1 MGFAGQ
7 VFAARVA
14 IGLAVPSARSLTST
28 GHMIS
33 KAAAGMYKDIN
44 SQSIAAARERTA
56 STLKNL
62 NEARTKVENFQQG
75 TQDKLL
81 KSAAAS
87 INKTNKMY
95 AGNLAKSGKQVEGMK
110 TNIRKMTRGL
120 GVAPKMFAGLKKDQT
135 SARQYAKML
144 RNFVFLHK
152 DERKAVLE
160 AMKAHAQLAAQRAQE
175 AADMAKQGK
184 VSKSHARQLIKDAQE
199 KENTYKQFA
208 QADKDRTIAKNK
220 LSREGKQL
228 ENEVTKATKEYT
240 EALKDEALIIDDVNA
255 GASQMYERT
264 QQFVYELK
272 RGFIDGLRESISV
285 LTAFY
290 YKLNESAMELA
301 EFERE
306 LLNANSVFALT
317 REELFDTSQAIV
329 QFSQEFGLA
338 MDNGA
343 AGLYQLASA
352 GLTAEEAMAVLPE
365 TLKLSMAVQ
374 GDHNTISKLT
384 TQTLFGFGMEVSEAG
399 ELTDK
404 FAHAIQK
411 SLIEY
416 QDLTSAIKFAL
427 PFFTATGQSVDQLL
441 GALQVLTNRAL
452 EAGIA
457 GRGLRQALAEFAES
471 AEDNQAA
478 FRSMGIDIL
487 NAEGE
492 MKQLTQIAKEFA
504 AVVGPE
510 TASNTELLT
519 TLIQDLNVRGA
530 TAFIHLVQNAEEF
543 EQAVTDT
550 ANAGGELD
558 EMVRIQNESIT
569 AQMQILRNNIR
580 AIFTMKTANDD
591 GTESINDFHQGVLDL
606 IASMRDLIVIEEQ
619 GTYVLTD
626 FGMNLRRIAVTGV
639 QSFTELAKE
648 LVDIINDFT
657 NAGFL
662 NISMLQ
668 AYFLPL
674 KVVVE
679 MIERLGPNIIKMIIW
694 VRILNSLLPIS
705 TLMQWA
711 YAASVQAAAAAEA
724 RAIQLRIKAAAAT
737 QQMTMAVQ
745 AGTAANVAFTASMAG
760 PTGML
765 KGWIKLLS
773 PIRLAIVTIV
783 ATTAALVASVIH
795 IKGAIEGIIIGF
807 KMWKG
812 MFRAAIQPLVDLA
825 EDLADRFGMVFGRYG
840 QDDSRALFINFMNEL
855 GAVLATAVYLMSQLI
870 SWVVRFSLQVWD
882 IHIGP
887 NLARILDFADYVKSG
902 EFSYDMR
909 KAYDDNVGTPMHNIK
924 RDYGLGSF
932 LTGSGA
938 YGKGKL
944 GAAHRIVGGGLLG
957 AGLGY
962 AGFLGASGLAASGM
976 AGAGA
981 AGTAGLAGAAAVA
994 TAPAWMAGGA
1004 LLVGGAL
1011 LGKYLWD
1018 KRQAG
1023 GYATPRGMAGGG
1035 YIVGERGPELFL
1047 PRVGGKILNSDRTRD
1062 LLDGQRS
1069 GSIMGGGMINQLIV
1083 ANLIADQSV
1092 SNNSKIAVDTFA
1104 GVV

>member
-28 GHMIS
+28 GHMIG
-33 KAAAGMYKDIN
+33 KAASKMYTDVN
-44 SQSIAAARERTA
+44 QMSIKAAKQRTA
-56 STLKNL
+56 DTLKNL
-62 NEARTKVENFQQG
+62 NQARTNVQKFQDS
-75 TQDKLL
+75 TSDKLL

-87 INKTNKMY
+87 INKTNKLY
-95 AGNLAKSGKQVEGMK
+95 QGNLAKSGKQVTAMK
-110 TNIRKMTRGL
+110 TNVKKMTRGM
-120 GVAPKMFAGLKKDQT
+120 GVAPKLFQGLKKDM
-135 SARQYAKML
+135 SAARQYSTML
-144 RNFVFLHK
+144 KNFIFLHR

-160 AMKAHAQLAAQRAQE
+160 AMKAHFQLAAQRAQE
-175 AADMAKQGK
+175 AADLAKQGK
-184 VSKSHARQLIKDAQE
+184 VTKAHAQRLIRDAQK
-199 KENTYKQFA
+199 KENTFRQFA

-220 LSREGKQL
+220 LAREEKAL
-228 ENEVTKATKEYT
+228 NSEVAKSTKEYT
-240 EALKDEALIIDDVNA
+240 QALKEEGQIIDEVNI
-255 GASQMYERT
+255 GAKEMYERT

-272 RGFIDGLRESISV
+272 RGFIDGLRESISI

-343 AGLYQLASA
+343 SGLYQLASA
-352 GLTAEEAMAVLPE
+352 GLSAEEAMAVLPE

-427 PFFTATGQSVDQLL
+427 PFFTATGQSIDQLL
-441 GALQVLTNRAL
+441 GSLQVLTNRAL

-492 MKQLTQIAKEFA
+492 MKQLTEIAKDFA

-543 EQAVTDT
+543 EQAVLDT

-558 EMVRIQNESIT
+558 EMVRIQNESIS
-569 AQMQILRNNIR
+569 AQMQILRNNVR

-591 GTESINDFHQGVLDL
+591 GTDSINDFHQGVLDL
-606 IASMRDLIVIEEQ
+606 IASMRNLIVVEQ
-619 GTYVLTD
+619 QGEYVLTQ
-626 FGMNLRRIAVTGV
+626 FGMNMRRIAVTGV
-639 QSFTELAKE
+639 EAFTDLAKD
-648 LVDIINDFT
+648 LVQIINDFT
-657 NAGFL
+657 KQGFL
-662 NISMLQ
+662 NISMLK
-668 AYFLPL
+668 AYFIPL
-674 KVVVE
+674 KIVVE
-679 MIERLGPNIIKMIIW
+679 IIERMGPGLIKAIIW
-694 VRILNSLLPIS
+694 IRIINSLLPVS

-724 RAIQLRIKAAAAT
+724 KALQMKIAGAAAT
-737 QQMTMAVQ
+737 HQMTLAVQ
-745 AGTAANVAFTASMAG
+745 SGTAANVAFTASMAG

-765 KGWIKLLS
+765 KGF
-773 PIRLAIVTIV
+773 IRLLHPVKLAVAAVVVTVGAI
-783 ATTAALVASVIH
+783 AASVIH
-795 IKGAIEGIIIGF
+795 LKGALEGVIIGF
-807 KMWKG
+807 KLWKT
-812 MFRAAIQPLVDLA
+812 MFSAAIQPLRDLA
-825 EDLADRFGMVFGRYG
+825 GELQERFGAVFGVYG
-840 QDDSRALFINFMNEL
+840 QDESRAKFINFMNQV
-855 GAVLATAVYLMSQLI
+855 GAILATAVYLMSQLI
-870 SWVVRFSLQVWD
+870 AWVTRFSLQMWD
-882 IHIGP
+882 IHLGP
-887 NLARILDFADYVKSG
+887 ALTRVLDFASYVKSG
-902 EFSYDMR
+902 DFARDIGQ
-909 KAYDDNVGTPMHNIK
+909 AYDDSIGTPMYNVK
-924 RDYGLGSF
+924 RDYGYGALMSGEGGYAPG
-932 LTGSGA
+932 TGGGVLRRTGQGAVAGAMAGAA
-938 YGKGKL
+938 YGIYGAWGGPVGVAGATLAGATL
-944 GAAHRIVGGGLLG
+944 GAIVGGGAGLLG
-957 AGLGY
+957 GIAEYGSY
-962 AGFLGASGLAASGM
+962 
-976 AGAGA
+976 
-981 AGTAGLAGAAAVA
+981 
-994 TAPAWMAGGA
+994 
-1004 LLVGGAL
+1004 
-1011 LGKYLWD
+1011 
-1018 KRQAG
+1018 QAG
-1023 GYATPRGMAGGG
+1023 GYMTPTPMAAGG
-1035 YIVGERGPELFL
+1035 YLVGERGPELFM
-1047 PRVGGKILNSDRTRD
+1047 PRVGGKILNTDRTRD

-1069 GSIMGGGMINQLIV
+1069 GAITGSGMVNQLVV
-1083 ANLIADQSV
+1083 ANLIADKSV
-1092 SNNSKIAVDTFA
+1092 SRNSKISVDTFA